1 MALSSTADVAKR
13 PSVRERFEPHAIEG
27 KDNKHKIR
35 ISNIGGRYLVFDV
48 ADVARLRRQH
58 SMCAILVGITPQAP
72 NQNVFSSLPLELT
85 ADEVRW
91 LVHERRAAYVAD
103 DLQAHL
109 SSLAQPAIRR
119 AYLQSVQQ
127 QRQAAQELADEVA
140 AQRER
145 RGAEIRA
152 NNVAKCATRMSKKA
166 QSKKAARKSAS
177 NCESVIKK
185 GTENETL
192 DPKAENH
199 ARAKSKSVQEIAEAF
214 EVPREPHDQATSS
227 VADTADLQNLVAT
240 ATDGV
245 NAETD
250 FDPRLSFGT
259 EKVSHK
265 DTTESF
271 DGLAEVAGKHS
282 SRDGQTTTLHHKQD
296 QGTDWATLS
305 LESQHQI
312 DARGEKQKK
321 KTTSSTAVSPL
332 VQITPTT
339 SHGLVGD
346 DEADNDVNVV
356 TPAAWSTLSPA
367 ALSAASLRAHL
378 ASRGYYT
385 TPGLRFG
392 GTLSVYPG
400 DPFRYHAHFV
410 AMTYGWNE
418 PIPLLDVVSQ
428 GRLATGVKK
437 SLLISGSKPVE
448 HSCDGGE
455 AGVRAFSL
463 EWAAI

>member
-1 MALSSTADVAKR
+1 MALSSTADVAQR
-13 PSVRERFEPHAIEG
+13 LSERDRFDPHAIEEI
-27 KDNKHKIR
+27 DSKHKIR

-48 ADVARLRRQH
+48 TDVARLRRQH
-58 SMCAILVGITPQAP
+58 NMCAILVGITPQAP

-103 DLQAHL
+103 DLLAHL
-109 SSLAQPAIRR
+109 TSLAQPAVRR

-127 QRQAAQELADEVA
+127 QRQAAQLLADEVA

-152 NNVAKCATRMSKKA
+152 NNVAKCATRKGKKA
-166 QSKKAARKSAS
+166 ESKKAASKSAS
-177 NCESVIKK
+177 SCESVVEKEK
-185 GTENETL
+185 GNRANDTEVEEYGR
-192 DPKAENH
+192 AE
-199 ARAKSKSVQEIAEAF
+199 SQSVIEIAEAP
-214 EVPREPHDQATSS
+214 VS
-227 VADTADLQNLVAT
+227 VTDPADLHKVVPT

-245 NAETD
+245 NAGND
-250 FDPRLSFGT
+250 LDLQLSFCT
-259 EKVSHK
+259 EK
-265 DTTESF
+265 DTHRETTGSF
-271 DGLAEVAGKHS
+271 DGLAEANAKQS
-282 SRDGQTTTLHHKQD
+282 LRDGQTMTVHHKQD
-296 QGTDWATLS
+296 QGAETATLS
-305 LESQHQI
+305 TESEHQTET
-312 DARGEKQKK
+312 RGECQKK
-321 KTTSSTAVSPL
+321 KATSSTAVSAL

-339 SHGLVGD
+339 SDGLVGD
-346 DEADNDVNVV
+346 DEADNDAKTVA
-356 TPAAWSTLSPA
+356 PAAWSSLPPA

-410 AMTYGWNE
+410 ATTYGWNE

-448 HSCDGGE
+448 HSCVGGE